1 MMKEIGSEFW
11 DDGPVR
17 RDKVYLLSGRTA
29 LEYIICDIVKHYK
42 INSVLLPSYCCHTMI
57 EPFCRHNI
65 SVRFYDVYFDEKNG
79 LSTEIPDLQD
89 NEIFYYMTYFG
100 FNQLTGVDLK
110 KVKKSCTVLI
120 EDRTH
125 SWLGENSECGAD
137 YSYISYRKWT
147 GFDAIALA
155 SKENGTFSEF
165 PKAVHAE
172 YSRMKKKASSMKRT
186 YMYSDMGEK
195 QSFLDLFGK
204 AEKLLEIDYIGY
216 QPTAETMAAFLKLDI
231 TYLIKIRQRNARFL
245 INALKDVPEIKL
257 MFQTV
262 EENEVP
268 LFVPILI
275 QENREKLKTYMI
287 NNSIFCPTHW
297 PQSIYHKG
305 LSNRAKELYQRE
317 LSLVCD
323 QRYDLDD
330 MERIVKH
337 IRNYYKR

>member
-1 MMKEIGSEFW
+1 
-11 DDGPVR
+11 
-17 RDKVYLLSGRTA
+17 
-29 LEYIICDIVKHYK
+29 
-42 INSVLLPSYCCHTMI
+42 
-57 EPFCRHNI
+57 
-65 SVRFYDVYFDEKNG
+65 
-79 LSTEIPDLQD
+79 
-89 NEIFYYMTYFG
+89 
-100 FNQLTGVDLK
+100 
-110 KVKKSCTVLI
+110 
-120 EDRTH
+120 
-125 SWLGENSECGAD
+125 
-137 YSYISYRKWT
+137 
-147 GFDAIALA
+147 
-155 SKENGTFSEF
+155 
-165 PKAVHAE
+165 
-172 YSRMKKKASSMKRT
+172 MKRT
-186 YMYSDMGEK
+186 YMYSDMEEK

-204 AEKLLEIDYIGY
+204 AEKLLEMDYIGY

-231 TYLIKIRQRNARFL
+231 TYLIKIRQRNAGFL

-305 LSNRAKELYQRE
+305 LSKRAEELYRRE
-317 LSLVCD
+317 FSLVCD